1 MMDILRIDYKAA
13 DPVGVT
19 FPHVVFHFLGYDHG
33 SALELINATYSG
45 LVASLVDSGFKD
57 VSSLEF
63 AAGAF
68 CLVFVHQSIP
78 AVPFVP
84 SIEYF

>member
-33 SALELINATYSG
+33 SALELVTATYSG
-45 LVASLVDSGFKD
+45 LVGSLVASGFKE
-57 VSSLEF
+57 VSSMEF

-68 CLVFVHQSIP
+68 CLVFVHP
-78 AVPFVP
+78 DMALCPFVP

>member
-33 SALELINATYSG
+33 SALELVTATYSG
-45 LVASLVDSGFKD
+45 LVGSLVASGFKE

>member
-1 MMDILRIDYKAA
+1 MMDILRIEYKAA

-19 FPHVVFHFLGYDHG
+19 FPHVIFHFLGYDHG
-33 SALELINATYSG
+33 SALELVNATYSG
-45 LVASLVDSGFKD
+45 LISQLVDSGFKD

-63 AAGAF
+63 VAGAF
-68 CLVFVHQSIP
+68 CLVFVHPSIHQ
-78 AVPFVP
+78 VSFVH

>member
-33 SALELINATYSG
+33 SALELVNATYSG
-45 LVASLVDSGFKD
+45 LVGSLVASGFKE

-68 CLVFVHQSIP
+68 CLVFVHPSIP
-78 AVPFVP
+78 PVSFVH
-84 SIEYF
+84 SIEYL